1 MFANSQQPEA
11 TLSVDFG
18 EGPSELFKQLA
29 DRYLRG
35 AVEARRDGT
44 PHSDVD
50 VLYPD
55 MYEQDGT
62 DDSTV
67 NELGWRTFG
76 IDQLDQQR
84 LDDADALDAVCDNPG
99 QHPEDRILAAM
110 RALNALSQML
120 ASRNPDVPVDTHPA
134 SLESEWEQGPA
145 RDAESSATE
154 QCLPVCKQSVSDSC
168 QHQTQINT
176 PFHSEGGVAVWCSM
190 TCRVCANVDGLGEVE
205 SGSGTIRCP
214 DSGPAGW
221 RRRFSLR
228 YLTAKLL
235 MLCQAFA
242 AGCAGSSAATRRTVF
257 AGSTL

>member
-1 MFANSQQPEA
+1 MSASDEELAAAIDDVFAGTDAETGTGPDLDVFADLAAAVDDVFANSQQPEA

-99 QHPEDRILAAM
+99 QHPENRILAAM

-134 SLESEWEQGPA
+134 TLKSEWEQGLQGCRILCHRA
-145 RDAESSATE
+145 VSS
-154 QCLPVCKQSVSDSC
+154 CLQAVS
-168 QHQTQINT
+168 I
-176 PFHSEGGVAVWCSM
+176 
-190 TCRVCANVDGLGEVE
+190 
-205 SGSGTIRCP
+205 
-214 DSGPAGW
+214 
-221 RRRFSLR
+221 
-228 YLTAKLL
+228 
-235 MLCQAFA
+235 
-242 AGCAGSSAATRRTVF
+242 
-257 AGSTL
+257 